1 MDDKAVFRPQ
11 QVILLYHVGVRSWLF
26 ISLGWGIAALALI
39 GIARLPEKNLNL
51 YFRDY
56 YVIVS
61 KVALGSAVALGFM
74 VPLLA
79 VTVWHVRLRR
89 R

>member
-1 MDDKAVFRPQ
+1 VYQPQ
-11 QVILLYHVGVRSWLF
+11 QVILLYHVGVRFWLF

-39 GIARLPEKNLNL
+39 GIARLPGKNLDL
-51 YFRDY
+51 YFHDY
-56 YVIVS
+56 YVIVP
-61 KVALGSAVALGFM
+61 KVALASAVAFGLV

-79 VTVWHVRLRR
+79 VTVLHVRLRR